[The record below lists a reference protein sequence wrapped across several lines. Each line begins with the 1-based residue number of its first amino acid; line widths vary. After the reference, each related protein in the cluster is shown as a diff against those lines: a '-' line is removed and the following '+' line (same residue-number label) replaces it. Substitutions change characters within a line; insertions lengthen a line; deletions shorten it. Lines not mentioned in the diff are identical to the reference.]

1 MRGPPLAFMALDS
14 FASTKG
20 CSESEE
26 AQQLIRWL
34 VLTSD
39 KKGFVSR
46 HSPSRPH
53 RSTHIDRLPPS
64 APEQSSY
71 HFDHH
76 HNLYKNHN
84 SHNQSNHNN
93 HNQSKHHHHS
103 NRHDDDWQIASEPL
117 LHPSLVRFIRAYSY
131 LCRLQRDSP
140 SYLSSLHLSL
150 LWTLG
155 CSPHRISCA
164 SYRWLLPLQSGP
176 SSTGVPWRVSPGS
189 TSAFVSRMIFRRS
202 RLSTRFS

>member
-46 HSPSRPH
+46 HSPIRPH

-76 HNLYKNHN
+76 HNSYNNHN

-103 NRHDDDWQIASEPL
+103 NRQMTRLMIQQELLAHHAVIGRLENQKLEIEQELATQTIKFYEVQNRLNEADRQTEELGKPL
-117 LHPSLVRFIRAYSY
+117 WDMFHSFEAARKN
-131 LCRLQRDSP
+131 
-140 SYLSSLHLSL
+140 
-150 LWTLG
+150 T
-155 CSPHRISCA
+155 
-164 SYRWLLPLQSGP
+164 
-176 SSTGVPWRVSPGS
+176 
-189 TSAFVSRMIFRRS
+189 
-202 RLSTRFS
+202 